1 MLLELMKDLLLFE
14 QEDIKSPIL
23 ILAIDLV
30 GEKNLYIISRRLVG
44 WIKVEGMRKKTRN
57 LDLWPDIPWCENL
70 RLLIKKNPAFSQ
82 SFKVVKNYLTYND
95 KVTEE
100 ERQKAIEYVAKH
112 NYTPPPLISLR
123 R

>member
-1 MLLELMKDLLLFE
+1 MLLELMKDLLLFK
-14 QEDIKSPIL
+14 QADMQSPAL
-23 ILAIDLV
+23 YSAI
-30 GEKNLYIISRRLVG
+30 RLVG
-44 WIKVEGMRKKTRN
+44 RRNLFIISLNLIDWIKVEGMRKKTRN

-70 RLLIKKNPAFSQ
+70 RLLIEKNSAFSQ
-82 SFKVVKNYLTYND
+82 SFKVVKNYLTYN